1 MLTRSLLFRFNR
13 NPKVDM
19 LMDACR
25 KILTEHRAWSM
36 ALLVLCSLPLALC
49 SVLFIRKGIVL
60 LESQRLP
67 IDPYAFL

>member
-49 SVLFIRKGIVL
+49 SVLFML
-60 LESQRLP
+60 
-67 IDPYAFL
+67 